1 MAVKDWGRARA
12 ILAPYCEHVDASSFM
27 PAAVKALLKC
37 KIELKESDAAIVEFC
52 KKMKKKLEF
61 HPAGKFL
68 EDAIWQRR

>member
-1 MAVKDWGRARA
+1 
-12 ILAPYCEHVDASSFM
+12 M

-37 KIELKESDAAIVEFC
+37 KVELKESDAQIVEFC